1 MKNSNYCILFFSL
14 IFSFAQGQNLPL
26 TKKKKLNTRIEIGI
40 DRGVQLSKN
49 FPILKSGEQFNL
61 SVSKLYGSHFEAGVG
76 VGYQN
81 LEEEQFTPIYL
92 LLVGKRKV
100 ESGPYIESAIG
111 YSYAKNSKY
120 EHAVT
125 SSFEGGKYFSTGIG
139 YEFNI
144 NNRYAFLAS
153 CNYIMQH
160 SQVKHYQQGRAD
172 YIEKLTFDMIVF
184 KVGLLLK

>member
-1 MKNSNYCILFFSL
+1 MNFTKYFVLLFSL
-14 IFSFAQGQNLPL
+14 SFSFAQGQNLL
-26 TKKKKLNTRIEIGI
+26 LETKKKLNTRIEIGI
-40 DRGVQLSKN
+40 DRGIQLSKN

-61 SVSKLYGSHFEAGVG
+61 SVSKLYGSHFEAGIG

-81 LEEEQFTPIYL
+81 LEDEQFTPIYL

-111 YSYAKNSKY
+111 YSYGKNSKY

-139 YEFNI
+139 YKFNI
-144 NNRYAFLAS
+144 SNQYAFLAS
-153 CNYIMQH
+153 CNYIIQH
-160 SQVKHYQQGRAD
+160 SQVKHYEGEIAN
-172 YIEKLTFDMIVF
+172 YIEDLTFDLIVF

>member
-1 MKNSNYCILFFSL
+1 MNYPKYFILLFSL
-14 IFSFAQGQNLPL
+14 FFSFAQGQNLFL
-26 TKKKKLNTRIEIGI
+26 EKKEKLNTRIEIGI

-49 FPILKSGEQFNL
+49 FPILKSGEQVNL
-61 SVSKLYGSHFEAGVG
+61 SLSKLYGSHFEAGIG
-76 VGYQN
+76 VAYQN
-81 LEEEQFTPIYL
+81 LEDEQFMPIYL

-100 ESGPYIESAIG
+100 EAGPYIESAIG
-111 YSYAKNSKY
+111 YSYGKNSKY
-120 EHAVT
+120 EHAAT

-144 NNRYAFLAS
+144 NNQYAFLAS

-160 SQVKHYQQGRAD
+160 SQVTHQQQERVD
-172 YIEKLTFDMIVF
+172 YIEELTFDMIVF

>member
-1 MKNSNYCILFFSL
+1 MKSSNYFILFFSL
-14 IFSFAQGQNLPL
+14 TFSFSQAQNLL
-26 TKKKKLNTRIEIGI
+26 LEKKKKLNTRIEIGI
-40 DRGVQLSKN
+40 DRGIQLSKN
-49 FPILKSGEQFNL
+49 FPILKSGEQVNL
-61 SVSKLYGSHFEAGVG
+61 SVSKLYGSHFEAGIG
-76 VGYQN
+76 IGYQN
-81 LEEEQFTPIYL
+81 LKDEQFTPIYL
-92 LLVGKRKV
+92 LVVGKRKV

-139 YEFNI
+139 YRFNI
-144 NNRYAFLAS
+144 SNQYTFLAS

-160 SQVKHYQQGRAD
+160 SQVTHQQQERAD
-172 YIEKLTFDMIVF
+172 YIEELTFDMIVF